1 MTIFRSL
8 SLIAVIGKFPRIDET
23 PSSLV
28 HTYAHKIGVFV
39 PRSKKQGPS
48 SNHLRMVLYSW
59 TLTQGAGYH
68 PFQPGAEIFISLPRT
83 LTCLH
88 LAMCSKRER
97 KRQSGIL
104 APLVQ

>member
-23 PSSLV
+23 PILSD
-28 HTYAHKIGVFV
+28 TYARKIGVFV

-48 SNHLRMVLYSW
+48 SSHLRMVLYSW

-68 PFQPGAEIFISLPRT
+68 PFQPGAEIFILLSRT